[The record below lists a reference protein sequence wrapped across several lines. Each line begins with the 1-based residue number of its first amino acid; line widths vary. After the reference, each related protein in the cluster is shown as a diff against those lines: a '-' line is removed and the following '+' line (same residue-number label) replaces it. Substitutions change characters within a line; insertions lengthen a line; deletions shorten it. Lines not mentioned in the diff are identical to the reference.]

1 MSEPTDFENPDEEI
15 EFDID
20 GNEEAEEVETEDSV
34 EEVADDEAAE
44 GDSEPESEPEAAEES
59 PAPRRNRAKE
69 RIAELARRAAEAE
82 QRAAI
87 YERQVYEYEHRLSAS
102 NIAQVEQAE
111 VALKSEL
118 AIAKKELIEA
128 KSLGDYE
135 KEVDATERM
144 AKLQADLSTVN
155 NYKAN
160 VARQLQQAPQQP
172 LQQAPQARVEP
183 RTAAWVEQNTWF
195 NPQAPDYDA
204 DMAIDTQAFARKLEI
219 RLQREGRANEV
230 GSAEYFEVID
240 EYVRHNYPDAFD
252 DAPAQPKRR
261 MPAMKASRDVAP
273 VGRQSAPMQSK
284 PKSGSKVRLSG
295 EQREM
300 AERMRPDLPAQKA
313 WAEYARYM

>member
-1 MSEPTDFENPDEEI
+1 MATDFENPDEEI
-15 EFDID
+15 EFDIEN
-20 GNEEAEEVETEDSV
+20 GSEEAEEVETEDNV
-34 EEVADDEAAE
+34 EEAADDEAAE
-44 GDSEPESEPEAAEES
+44 GEAEPEPEPEAAEES

-82 QRAAI
+82 QRAAA
-87 YERQVYEYEHRLSAS
+87 YERQVYEYEQRLSAS
-102 NIAQVEQAE
+102 NVAQVEQAE

-144 AKLQADLSTVN
+144 AKLQADLSTVQ

-160 VARQLQQAPQQP
+160 VARQVQQTPQQAP
-172 LQQAPQARVEP
+172 QQAPQARVEP

-195 NPQAPDYDA
+195 NPQSADYDP

-230 GSAEYFEVID
+230 GSAEYFDVID
-240 EYVRHNYPDAFD
+240 EYVRQNYPDAFD
-252 DAPAQPKRR
+252 DAPAQPTRR

-284 PKSGSKVRLSG
+284 PKAGNKVRLSG

-300 AERMRPDLPAQKA
+300 AERMRPDLPPQKA